1 MNELMREK
9 VKEKNLLQHQQQDVV
24 NTGESDASKV
34 KDVDYA
40 KQEKGGKEVDLL
52 KMNELMREKVKEKN
66 LLQHQQ
72 QDVVNTGESDASKG
86 KDVDYAKQEKG
97 GKEVD
102 LLKMN
107 ELMREKVKEKN
118 LEKKKEKKPEDN
130 ESGNTKNGASADDKK
145 AEELLKLKIKEMLK
159 NKEIKTA
166 EKNTKEEDKPKIVD
180 NENEKS
186 EKDRFRMAQLR
197 LQSLQDKAGG
207 DKTTKNK
214 EYNAESQE
222 ASQTSA
228 DATATSGMTKI
239 ENEKPTAGKEI
250 KEQQKEVSNVLKDV
264 NKKEEP
270 TSSSGVGNSSN
281 NKDKDLTLLLK
292 KDTEEKSKDVNKDKI
307 KQQHQQQQDKVSA
320 DAAKIEN
327 KQNIN
332 IVTTATKT
340 ATVENQSEKN
350 NKTVES
356 DKSDDGKNA
365 VKNAENAKSEPVL
378 DPYTTFRR
386 SHLVHHR
393 HHHKHHSHHEKE
405 KRNDE
410 VKRFLQKR
418 KNIPLHP

>member
-1 MNELMREK
+1 MGHQETDQEKMDEIKALKAKALRNKENARVLLKAFKVLKAYKGLLKKAQGGKNETNLEKQETGGKEVDLLKMNELMREKVKEKDLLQHQQQDVVNTGESDASKGKDVDYAKQEKGGKEVDLLKMNELMREK

-66 LLQHQQ
+66 L
-72 QDVVNTGESDASKG
+72 E
-86 KDVDYAKQEKG
+86 
-97 GKEVD
+97 
-102 LLKMN
+102 
-107 ELMREKVKEKN
+107 KEKEN
-118 LEKKKEKKPEDN
+118 KPEDN

-281 NKDKDLTLLLK
+281 NKDKELDTLV
-292 KDTEEKSKDVNKDKI
+292 EERHRGEEQRRQQRQNKTTT
-307 KQQHQQQQDKVSA
+307 SA
-320 DAAKIEN
+320 
-327 KQNIN
+327 
-332 IVTTATKT
+332 TTR
-340 ATVENQSEKN
+340 QSEC
-350 NKTVES
+350 
-356 DKSDDGKNA
+356 
-365 VKNAENAKSEPVL
+365 
-378 DPYTTFRR
+378 
-386 SHLVHHR
+386 
-393 HHHKHHSHHEKE
+393 
-405 KRNDE
+405 
-410 VKRFLQKR
+410 
-418 KNIPLHP
+418 